1 MYQFI
6 AIMKMKIVPENA
18 ESHEEGKA
26 EATMTANRIVKEM
39 NAYTDHDIDLIEVKD
54 VTPRFSLRST
64 AEAKELI
71 SNYGCH
77 EE

>member
-6 AIMKMKIVPENA
+6 AIFKMKIIPENA
-18 ESHEEGKA
+18 ETHEEGKLQ
-26 EATMTANRIVKEM
+26 ATMTANRIINEL
-39 NAYTDHDIDLIEVKD
+39 NAYTDHDIDLNEVKD

-64 AEAKELI
+64 AEARELI
-71 SNYGCH
+71 DNHICH